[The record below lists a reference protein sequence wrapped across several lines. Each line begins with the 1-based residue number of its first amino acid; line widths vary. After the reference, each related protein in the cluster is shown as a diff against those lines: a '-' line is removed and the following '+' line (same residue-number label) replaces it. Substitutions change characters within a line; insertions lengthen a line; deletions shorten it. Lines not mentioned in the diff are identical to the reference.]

1 MEHVSLFGEIL
12 IKDYLP
18 VPKKLYCIILA
29 EIITY
34 CWSHKQITR
43 PKFYFMEGF
52 MGAKFLPTYE
62 TEDI

>member
-1 MEHVSLFGEIL
+1 MEHVLLFGEIV

-43 PKFYFMEGF
+43 PKFYFME
-52 MGAKFLPTYE
+52 ASWVLSFLPTYE